1 MFIAGLAGIIPK
13 GQSVIYVSKQF
24 QLYGVSSKTLTGQL
38 KNRTNSDVCIETLTL
53 YVSTNKQTND
63 IEYEY
68 LTYHD
73 IIVPA
78 SGVYDFYQTG
88 IRNTYSNV
96 SLSNC
101 VIDGKKCS
109 LEYSSDETFIEN
121 DYLAISCLIGGGF
134 LIILSILVFVD
145 YLIKKKEV
153 KY

>member
-1 MFIAGLAGIIPK
+1 M
-13 GQSVIYVSKQF
+13 
-24 QLYGVSSKTLTGQL
+24 
-38 KNRTNSDVCIETLTL
+38 
-53 YVSTNKQTND
+53 
-63 IEYEY
+63 
-68 LTYHD
+68 TYHD